1 MVERL
6 LATHFQAAVNETDHL
21 RCITLALTSSRGRW
35 RSLLLSDQQHLHQQ
49 EGDASCAC
57 GGRVQ
62 DFVTSLSV
70 IARGSV
76 DDKLRWTFNLYD
88 VDGDGVISRSEMTT
102 IVSSIYGLMGR
113 YTSPAISG
121 STVHQHVDRIFEARQ
136 LTAPSRH
143 IRSVRHHF
151 ETPR

>member
-1 MVERL
+1 V
-6 LATHFQAAVNETDHL
+6 
-21 RCITLALTSSRGRW
+21 W
-35 RSLLLSDQQHLHQQ
+35 
-49 EGDASCAC
+49 